1 MWYSNKNMKNYKHA
15 YWINR
20 NSEPCYTVFIT
31 PHEQLIEAINN
42 NNAIVLD
49 EMHDFVKTSDPNL
62 NFLSAYVFDFEN
74 KNILINMEVAK
85 KIVLGYIRNRRNDIL
100 KELDT
105 AQLRFIT
112 NQDKLLK
119 IDNVKEQL
127 RDLPVQVSNSM
138 SSCFNLV
145 DLNHILPPILFS
157 YKEMI

>member
-1 MWYSNKNMKNYKHA
+1 MINYKHA

-20 NSEPCYTVFIT
+20 NSEPCYTIFIT

-49 EMHDFVKTSDPNL
+49 EMHDFVKKSDPKL

-85 KIVLGYIRNRRNDIL
+85 QIVLGYIRNRRNEIL
-100 KELDT
+100 KELD
-105 AQLRFIT
+105 AEQLRFIA

-119 IDNVKEQL
+119 IDNVKQQL
-127 RDLPVQVSNSM
+127 RDLPVNFSKYLDICTN
-138 SSCFNLV
+138 FT
-145 DLNHILPPILFS
+145 DLKHVMPPILFT